1 MEDSRHIES
10 LLNLNS
16 QLTTLEKA
24 EIRIDVIQYINH
36 LLVYDFNKVIQI
48 LYRVDVNEQKL
59 KELLQSNAQTDAAII
74 IADLLIERQEEKL
87 KTKETFQS
95 NTDIAEEDKW

>member
-1 MEDSRHIES
+1 MEDGRNIES
-10 LLNLNS
+10 LLDLNS
-16 QLTTLEKA
+16 QLTSLEKA

-36 LLVYDFNKVIQI
+36 LLVDDFNKVIQI

-87 KTKETFQS
+87 KTKEAFRS
-95 NTDIAEEDKW
+95 NSDIAEEDKW

>member
-87 KTKETFQS
+87 KTKETFRS